1 MTFTF
6 FCKDNELEL
15 DRDIYI
21 LILNSSRL
29 FSYYNHAPNWTYRDG
44 SRFPYEYFKR
54 R

>member
-21 LILNSSRL
+21 LMLNNSRL
-29 FSYYNHAPNWTYRDG
+29 FSYYNINPNWTYRDG
-44 SRFPYEYFKR
+44 SCFPYEYFKR